1 MASLPPC
8 WLIAPPRPQKLDGV
22 WSTPYGVRDSFLGDG
37 ADCDTRLGAEDA
49 PIMEHTVILFKVQC
63 QEPKKGEYERRKT
76 KTQCPSNRAPVWI
89 LISFSPYGVL
99 HTPYCHPG
107 KYSVAP
113 YPSRYFG
120 ATAHILKIRCPDL
133 GGLHHHALPPSIP
146 PVRPS
151 NWLPP
156 CSPCAKRC
164 RADH

>member
-1 MASLPPC
+1 M
-8 WLIAPPRPQKLDGV
+8 IAMIALGKSSPMLANRTAETPEVRR
-22 WSTPYGVRDSFLGDG
+22 STEYGVVDSFLGDG

-107 KYSVAP
+107 EFSVL
-113 YPSRYFG
+113 R
-120 ATAHILKIRCPDL
+120 
-133 GGLHHHALPPSIP
+133 IP
-146 PVRPS
+146 PDISV
-151 NWLPP
+151 PP
-156 CSPCAKRC
+156 RTF
-164 RADH
+164 